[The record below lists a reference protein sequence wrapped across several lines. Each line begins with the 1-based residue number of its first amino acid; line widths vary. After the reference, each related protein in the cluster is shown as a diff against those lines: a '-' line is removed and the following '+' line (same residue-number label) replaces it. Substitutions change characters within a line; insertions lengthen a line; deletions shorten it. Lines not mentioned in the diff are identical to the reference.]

1 MPLALAHKS
10 ERAVLRRENEGSGPR
25 MNLARKTPCL
35 PAKGE
40 RADVCA
46 STRRRRT
53 AIAHTYLCRYFLT
66 YRSHPDRKPVVSRFA
81 HNKNQPLE
89 LMALAARFVRRPAQ
103 LPADAFK
110 TVETVA
116 ARGLKP
122 SLCVHARGDAA
133 FLGETRDARSPGAP
147 PTSPSTVT
155 DYTRLASSRKQGTRN
170 AFPQSRPGG

>member
-1 MPLALAHKS
+1 M
-10 ERAVLRRENEGSGPR
+10 
-25 MNLARKTPCL
+25 CL
-35 PAKGE
+35 H
-40 RADVCA
+40 
-46 STRRRRT
+46 TRRRRT

-116 ARGLKP
+116 ARGLKH

-133 FLGETRDARSPGAP
+133 FLERAGGKKLSHSHTAHVAGHDPRGHRLQDLPRRRRLAGRSRAAPPGSTRPRARSPSRRRSRR
-147 PTSPSTVT
+147 TRRRPSRENHT
-155 DYTRLASSRKQGTRN
+155 
-170 AFPQSRPGG
+170 PGILW

>member
-1 MPLALAHKS
+1 M
-10 ERAVLRRENEGSGPR
+10 
-25 MNLARKTPCL
+25 CL
-35 PAKGE
+35 H
-40 RADVCA
+40 
-46 STRRRRT
+46 TRRRRT

-116 ARGLKP
+116 ARGLKH
-122 SLCVHARGDAA
+122 SLCRPCAGRRRVPGTGRREKISSLTHRTSQATTLEVTISKIFPAGAGWQAASLYADKLGFAADSASLRPARRGSTP
-133 FLGETRDARSPGAP
+133 L
-147 PTSPSTVT
+147 TSLW
-155 DYTRLASSRKQGTRN
+155 R
-170 AFPQSRPGG
+170 